1 MTPNKDIVNIEN
13 NIRNIGK
20 ELAKQGNKI
29 SKQMKSL
36 EKADRSAKEFP
47 GIVDGLAHN
56 GSLRFSVGKNGKA
69 QKPSE
74 PTKRTQGAK
83 KK

>member
-36 EKADRSAKEFP
+36 EKADRSVKEFP

-56 GSLRFSVGKNGKA
+56 GSLRFSVGKSGKA